1 MNLMARDSVWPV
13 PDQASRTGAPGR
25 DTGID
30 TMRGIAIL
38 MVIGI
43 HSFQQPLSSWAVPID
58 ASLRPCVPIFLFASG
73 YLTARSGRV
82 PLWKRLKAALIPYAI
97 AFVAAYIY
105 MALHNP
111 AMDHRI
117 VTTVAR
123 FVLAYAFVYYYVF
136 VYVGCTIGL
145 WLVFSAS
152 LPDAPSS
159 KARLV
164 VLLLLSIALGLIAGS
179 YIDPLLSRLGYSDS
193 LVEEVRMR
201 DIPFWF
207 SFMAVGALIGIS
219 NLGSSLHGMRPLIS
233 GATLFTFI
241 IYAGVRL
248 FGLGDAADYDSV
260 AFFGYAALLCVL
272 LLALDLRSPQLATLG
287 SGSYFIYLWHIFIIM
302 ALRDH
307 AALRR
312 FGPAT
317 DFAIT
322 YAVTALG
329 SILLLLAIRAAAPP
343 RLIRWLG
350 A

>member
-1 MNLMARDSVWPV
+1 MARDSVWP
-13 PDQASRTGAPGR
+13 DRASRIGASSR
-25 DTGID
+25 DAGID

-43 HSFQQPLSSWAVPID
+43 HSFQQPLSSWAVPVD

-73 YLTARSGRV
+73 YLTARSGQV
-82 PLWKRLKAALIPYAI
+82 PLWKRLRAALVPYTL

-136 VYVGCTIGL
+136 VYVGCTLGL
-145 WLVFSAS
+145 WLVFSVS
-152 LPDAPSS
+152 RPGAPGSE
-159 KARLV
+159 ARLA
-164 VLLLLSIALGLIAGS
+164 VLLLLAIALGLIAGS
-179 YIDPLLSRLGYSDS
+179 YLDPLLLRLGFSDS
-193 LVEEVRMR
+193 VVEEVRMR

-207 SFMAVGALIGIS
+207 SFMAIGVLIGIS
-219 NLGSSLHGMRPLIS
+219 GTGSGLRDMPVLIS
-233 GATLFTFI
+233 GATLLAFI
-241 IYAGVRL
+241 IYAAVRL
-248 FGLGDAADYDSV
+248 FGLGDAADYDSI
-260 AFFGYAALLCVL
+260 AFFGYATLLCIL
-272 LLALDLRSPQLATLG
+272 LLALDIRSPHLAALG
-287 SGSYFIYLWHIFIIM
+287 SGSYFIYLWHIFIVM
-302 ALRDH
+302 SLRDH
-307 AALRR
+307 AALHR
-312 FGPAT
+312 FGPVAN
-317 DFAIT
+317 FAIT

-329 SILLLLAIRAAAPP
+329 SIVALLAIRAAAPA